1 MLKSPK
7 TNTLADEL
15 MERILSVLDE
25 IELKAMQNHQ
35 EGDQKKKSETLS
47 EVRLIEK
54 VRICRVFYVPCKRKS
69 FLLLNS
75 KTMHISNI

>member
-15 MERILSVLDE
+15 IERILSMLDE
-25 IELKAMQNHQ
+25 IESKTMQNHQ

-47 EVRLIEK
+47 EVKLIEK
-54 VRICRVFYVPCKRKS
+54 SENLQS
-69 FLLLNS
+69 FLCPMQKEVLLPS
-75 KTMHISNI
+75 FKLKDHAYK

>member
-15 MERILSVLDE
+15 MERILSMLDE

-47 EVRLIEK
+47 EVRIIEK
-54 VRICRVFYVPCKRKS
+54 VRICS
-69 FLLLNS
+69 FLCPMQKEVLPSFKL
-75 KTMHISNI
+75 KDHAYK